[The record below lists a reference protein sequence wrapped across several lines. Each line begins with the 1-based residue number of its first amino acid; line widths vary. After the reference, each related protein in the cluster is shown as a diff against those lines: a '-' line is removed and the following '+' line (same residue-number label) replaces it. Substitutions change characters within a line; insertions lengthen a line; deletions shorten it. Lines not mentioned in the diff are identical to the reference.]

1 MERRKV
7 SSGEFHRG
15 ISQSSNVPLVHQ
27 VMKVL
32 AMDVFRHASLLLVAA
47 IAKDERGGGQCFPR
61 EKYSGCDS
69 ALVRAAREILLR
81 HVNTVKRPV
90 AVSPLLSCPQ
100 VESQVDFIAA
110 NE

>member
-47 IAKDERGGGQCFPR
+47 IAKDEEGGGNVSPG
-61 EKYSGCDS
+61 KSTVVGA

-90 AVSPLLSCPQ
+90 AISPLLSRPQ

>member
-15 ISQSSNVPLVHQ
+15 ISQSSNVPLVHH

-47 IAKDERGGGQCFPR
+47 IAKDEGGEQCFPR

>member
-47 IAKDERGGGQCFPR
+47 IAKDEGGEQCFPR
-61 EKYSGCDS
+61 EKYSGWRGVGS
-69 ALVRAAREILLR
+69 AREILLR

>member
-47 IAKDERGGGQCFPR
+47 IAKDEEGAMFPPGKIQWLAR
-61 EKYSGCDS
+61 HWF
-69 ALVRAAREILLR
+69 VRHARFFYD
-81 HVNTVKRPV
+81 T
-90 AVSPLLSCPQ
+90 
-100 VESQVDFIAA
+100 
-110 NE
+110 

>member
-47 IAKDERGGGQCFPR
+47 IAKDEGGEQCFPR
-61 EKYSGCDS
+61 EKYSGWRGIGSCGTRDS
-69 ALVRAAREILLR
+69 STTREHSETARCR
-81 HVNTVKRPV
+81 FTPV
-90 AVSPLLSCPQ
+90 
-100 VESQVDFIAA
+100 IAPTS
-110 NE
+110 

>member
-61 EKYSGCDS
+61 EKYSGWRGVGSCGTRDS
-69 ALVRAAREILLR
+69 STTREHSETARCR
-81 HVNTVKRPV
+81 FTPV
-90 AVSPLLSCPQ
+90 IVPTS
-100 VESQVDFIAA
+100 
-110 NE
+110 